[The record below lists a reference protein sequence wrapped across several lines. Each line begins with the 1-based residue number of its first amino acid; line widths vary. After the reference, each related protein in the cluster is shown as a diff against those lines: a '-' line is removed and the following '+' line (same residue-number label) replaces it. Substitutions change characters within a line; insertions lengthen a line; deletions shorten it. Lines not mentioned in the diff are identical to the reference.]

1 MKRDPHRIGFKLHV
15 ILKYEYTGE
24 SVKYNILFMIGI
36 PSRLKTRPKLGLT
49 TVKMWIPNTIDN
61 LRTDTENT
69 EQG

>member
-1 MKRDPHRIGFKLHV
+1 M
-15 ILKYEYTGE
+15 T
-24 SVKYNILFMIGI
+24 GI
-36 PSRLKTRPKLGLT
+36 PSRLKTRPKLDLT